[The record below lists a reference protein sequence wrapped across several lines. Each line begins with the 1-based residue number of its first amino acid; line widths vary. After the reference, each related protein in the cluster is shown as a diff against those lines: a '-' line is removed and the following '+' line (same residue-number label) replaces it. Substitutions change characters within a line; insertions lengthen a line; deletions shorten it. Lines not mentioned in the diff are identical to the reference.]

1 MDVLKGMQ
9 LEKKLSKIEN
19 ETPVSVPIRIEKNRQ
34 LKTAAQ
40 KLRNLYKS
48 AVTTNT
54 SSVVMNI

>member
-1 MDVLKGMQ
+1 MQ

-34 LKTAAQ
+34 LKTEAQ